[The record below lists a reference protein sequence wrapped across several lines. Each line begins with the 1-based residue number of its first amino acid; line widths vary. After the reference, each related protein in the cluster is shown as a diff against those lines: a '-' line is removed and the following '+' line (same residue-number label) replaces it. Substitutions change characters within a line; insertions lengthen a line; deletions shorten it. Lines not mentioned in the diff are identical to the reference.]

1 MKPIK
6 RDEKRKIILTDKEV
20 EQIRDE
26 CKNDLRDSAIIDF
39 LLATGVRVSEISAL
53 NIDDVNFQTNEVS
66 VYGIKTGKWRTVYLD
81 AKASK
86 HFNCCEVKLLSI
98 YSFPI

>member
-66 VYGIKTGKWRTVYLD
+66 VYGIKTGKWRTGIQQ
-81 AKASK
+81 
-86 HFNCCEVKLLSI
+86 FNKKL
-98 YSFPI
+98 